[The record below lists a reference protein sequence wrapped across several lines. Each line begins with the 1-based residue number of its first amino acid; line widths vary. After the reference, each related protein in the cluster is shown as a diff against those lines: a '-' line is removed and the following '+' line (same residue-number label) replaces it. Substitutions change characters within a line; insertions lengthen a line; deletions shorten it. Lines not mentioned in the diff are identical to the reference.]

1 MTILHP
7 SGAAPS
13 AAAFPYTIRVVSEP
27 EVNDTCEGKIR
38 LPMKVVD
45 QATGEDL
52 TAKQEAA
59 PADAG

>member
-1 MTILHP
+1 MTISHP

-13 AAAFPYTIRVVSEP
+13 AADFPYTIRVVSQP

-38 LPMKVVD
+38 LSMKVVD

>member
-13 AAAFPYTIRVVSEP
+13 AADSPYSIRVVSEP

-38 LPMKVVD
+38 LSMKVVD